1 MIAELKRYTE
11 HQPDVND
18 TIFDNILNL
27 QNFVVSKAANLSSVI
42 GYRRELQIIY
52 LSEHLYNDWITIST
66 MMMLHAIIFL
76 SCPNILLKPYFYNNV
91 FYSYS

>member
-27 QNFVVSKAANLSSVI
+27 QNFVVRKAANLSSVI

-66 MMMLHAIIFL
+66 MMMLHVIIFL
-76 SCPNILLKPYFYNNV
+76 SCPWYIIKTLLL
-91 FYSYS
+91 

>member
-27 QNFVVSKAANLSSVI
+27 QNFVVRKAANLSSVI

-66 MMMLHAIIFL
+66 MMMLHAIIFYL
-76 SCPNILLKPYFYNNV
+76 VLDILLKPYFYNNV